1 MELIARVTFK
11 KSPTV
16 KNYLFVFDDKTICIR
31 TLVLADENDTDNTEN
46 VICHK
51 FGKKLIQRPDFF
63 LSKET
68 LEAMYELIFVHEIK
82 GTKGFI
88 EYVKITKIQQ
98 Q

>member
-16 KNYLFVFDDKTICIR
+16 KNYLFVFDNKAICIR
-31 TLVLADENDTDNTEN
+31 SLLLVDENDTDNTEN
-46 VICHK
+46 VLCRK

-68 LEAMYELIFVHEIK
+68 LEAMYELIFVHKLKVKK
-82 GTKGFI
+82 GII
-88 EYVKITKIQQ
+88 EYGKISKIQQ

>member
-16 KNYLFVFDDKTICIR
+16 KNYLFVFDNKAICIR
-31 TLVLADENDTDNTEN
+31 SLLLVDDNDTDNTEN

-68 LEAMYELIFVHEIK
+68 LEAMYELIFVHKLKVKK
-82 GTKGFI
+82 GII
-88 EYVKITKIQQ
+88 EYGKISKIQQ